1 MEKLLSLHK
10 NLSGKKKVNNPLFG
24 MSRAVGHK
32 AGQGNWTCLLI
43 FLSRDAAAWRP
54 SDGRLVEGTLSTGSE
69 LPPGLPTP

>member
-10 NLSGKKKVNNPLFG
+10 NLSGEKKVNNPLFG

-43 FLSRDAAAWRP
+43 FLSQDT
-54 SDGRLVEGTLSTGSE
+54 DGRRAEGTLSTGSE
-69 LPPGLPTP
+69 SPSGLPTP